1 MKVRDGHVSNSSS
14 SSFLL
19 IATKE
24 AYEEAMAK
32 LNDYEKYVAKKMQEK
47 FSKKMGEQ
55 ELVVVNEFNFDGGGC
70 NEVTSGIEEPKPQFT
85 SKRGC
90 KHDVKESDSFCP
102 KCGKPRL
109 IEEEVNPNASVS
121 EAWYKLRGIL
131 EKAKKGVITQHRDF

>member
-1 MKVRDGHVSNSSS
+1 MKVRDGNVSNSSS

-24 AYEEAMAK
+24 AFEEAMTK
-32 LNDYEKYVAKKMQEK
+32 VDDYEKYVAKKMQEK
-47 FSKKMGEQ
+47 FGKKMGDQ
-55 ELVVVNEFNFDGGGC
+55 ELVVVNEFSFDGDGV
-70 NEVTSGIEEPKPQFT
+70 EVTNGIDEPEPQFT

-109 IEEEVNPNASVS
+109 VEEEVNPDASVS
-121 EAWYKLRGIL
+121 EAWYKFRSIL
-131 EKAKKGVITQHRDF
+131 EKSKKGVLVERRDF